1 MEIRGFTVKF
11 AKIKAKKRRK
21 DEIDLQNKADE
32 LLKQSEKNP
41 NDKRLLNE
49 LYATKLQ
56 LQTLMRQ
63 KTKGAILRSKA
74 RWQEHG
80 EHNTKYFLSLEKRNH
95 SRKTVTKLKINENEY
110 TCNQFEI
117 LQKEKTYYE
126 ELYKSQKSG
135 TCNQAAST
143 FFDANNITTLSNDE
157 KLSCEGLVT
166 ENECLTALREFK
178 NGKSPGTDGL
188 PAEFYR
194 RFWSELGTDMCAS
207 FNYAFSTGTLSISQ
221 KRGIISLIPK
231 KNKDKCLLENLRPI
245 SLLNIDYKILTKTIA
260 KRLEKVLPNVIN
272 PNQTGYIKGRF
283 IGENVRLIHD
293 IMYHTKLTDKPGI
306 AIFLD
311 FRKAFDTIEWCY
323 LKKALQ
329 MFSFGPDIQ
338 KWFDIIYNDA
348 SSCVLH
354 NGHASEFFL
363 LGKGVRQGCPLSGLL
378 FVLGIELL
386 ARALQMNPTIRGIQ
400 VGHNELKTTQYADDT
415 TVFVRDLDSVP
426 QLLKLL
432 SEFKDISGLEINKHK
447 TEAMWLGSWRN
458 CKEKPFGFKWP
469 LDPIN
474 ALGVHFSYET
484 EKTIKLNF
492 TDKIRTLEQSLQS
505 WKRRNLTLIGKINIV
520 KTLGLAKLIYSTSLL
535 SIPKHLIDSINK
547 IIFDFIWDGKTAKI
561 KRKTIIAEKRH
572 GGLKMI
578 DFEIMER
585 SLKIAW
591 IKRIID
597 SEDAAWKVIPNYATC
612 QYGGLQFLV
621 KCDYNIKSLNLE
633 YLPEFYHKV
642 LNYWHDSKLLTAN
655 KEKSVKNQIIWN
667 NQNIVVDGKPIFFRN
682 WVNKGL
688 VYIDDLL
695 DEDSNFLSLVGLK
708 DKFQIN
714 PPFTV
719 YYGLLKAIPK
729 EWKTALHNAP
739 HTGNSTQI
747 TLSTKSSYLKLLS
760 KRYLAPTAEQKI
772 KNHGFTK
779 ENVCNVY
786 LLSFQIFKEA
796 KLIMFQYKIIHNIL
810 PTQASLFRSN
820 LAENDVC
827 PLCNLES
834 QSLSHMLFSCT
845 VSSSLWNLFTRWW
858 QKTFGHPISLT
869 ESIILYG
876 WRQEPGSN
884 TWIALNY
891 SLIIAKYHIF
901 ATSVRGGI
909 LDFENL

>member
-21 DEIDLQNKADE
+21 DEINLQNKADE

-135 TCNQAAST
+135 TCNQATSS

-194 RFWSELGTDMCAS
+194 RFWSELGTDMSAS

-260 KRLEKVLPNVIN
+260 KRMEKVLPNVIN

-338 KWFDIIYNDA
+338 KWFDIIYKDA

-363 LGKGVRQGCPLSGLL
+363 LEKGVRQGCPLSGLL

-386 ARALQMNPTIRGIQ
+386 ARALQKNPTIKGIQ
-400 VGHNELKTTQYADDT
+400 VGNNELKTTQYADDT

-426 QLLKLL
+426 QLIKLL

-447 TEAMWLGSWRN
+447 TEAVWLGSWRN
-458 CKEKPFGFKWP
+458 CKEKPFCFKWP

-484 EKTIKLNF
+484 EKAIKLNF
-492 TDKIRTLEQSLQS
+492 TDKIRTLEQTLQS

-520 KTLGLAKLIYSTSLL
+520 KTLGLAKLIYNTSLL

-578 DFEIMER
+578 DFEIMELA
-585 SLKIAW
+585 LKIAW

-597 SEDAAWKVIPNYATC
+597 SEEGYP
-612 QYGGLQFLV
+612 
-621 KCDYNIKSLNLE
+621 
-633 YLPEFYHKV
+633 
-642 LNYWHDSKLLTAN
+642 KLRY
-655 KEKSVKNQIIWN
+655 VPIW
-667 NQNIVVDGKPIFFRN
+667 
-682 WVNKGL
+682 
-688 VYIDDLL
+688 
-695 DEDSNFLSLVGLK
+695 
-708 DKFQIN
+708 
-714 PPFTV
+714 
-719 YYGLLKAIPK
+719 
-729 EWKTALHNAP
+729 
-739 HTGNSTQI
+739 
-747 TLSTKSSYLKLLS
+747 
-760 KRYLAPTAEQKI
+760 
-772 KNHGFTK
+772 
-779 ENVCNVY
+779 
-786 LLSFQIFKEA
+786 
-796 KLIMFQYKIIHNIL
+796 
-810 PTQASLFRSN
+810 RS
-820 LAENDVC
+820 
-827 PLCNLES
+827 
-834 QSLSHMLFSCT
+834 
-845 VSSSLWNLFTRWW
+845 
-858 QKTFGHPISLT
+858 PISC
-869 ESIILYG
+869 
-876 WRQEPGSN
+876 
-884 TWIALNY
+884 
-891 SLIIAKYHIF
+891 
-901 ATSVRGGI
+901 
-909 LDFENL
+909 

>member
-1 MEIRGFTVKF
+1 M
-11 AKIKAKKRRK
+11 
-21 DEIDLQNKADE
+21 
-32 LLKQSEKNP
+32 
-41 NDKRLLNE
+41 
-49 LYATKLQ
+49 
-56 LQTLMRQ
+56 
-63 KTKGAILRSKA
+63 
-74 RWQEHG
+74 
-80 EHNTKYFLSLEKRNH
+80 
-95 SRKTVTKLKINENEY
+95 
-110 TCNQFEI
+110 
-117 LQKEKTYYE
+117 
-126 ELYKSQKSG
+126 
-135 TCNQAAST
+135 
-143 FFDANNITTLSNDE
+143 
-157 KLSCEGLVT
+157 
-166 ENECLTALREFK
+166 
-178 NGKSPGTDGL
+178 
-188 PAEFYR
+188 
-194 RFWSELGTDMCAS
+194 
-207 FNYAFSTGTLSISQ
+207 
-221 KRGIISLIPK
+221 RGI
-231 KNKDKCLLENLRPI
+231 
-245 SLLNIDYKILTKTIA
+245 
-260 KRLEKVLPNVIN
+260 
-272 PNQTGYIKGRF
+272 
-283 IGENVRLIHD
+283 
-293 IMYHTKLTDKPGI
+293 
-306 AIFLD
+306 
-311 FRKAFDTIEWCY
+311 
-323 LKKALQ
+323 
-329 MFSFGPDIQ
+329 
-338 KWFDIIYNDA
+338 
-348 SSCVLH
+348 
-354 NGHASEFFL
+354 
-363 LGKGVRQGCPLSGLL
+363 
-378 FVLGIELL
+378 
-386 ARALQMNPTIRGIQ
+386 
-400 VGHNELKTTQYADDT
+400 
-415 TVFVRDLDSVP
+415 
-426 QLLKLL
+426 
-432 SEFKDISGLEINKHK
+432 
-447 TEAMWLGSWRN
+447 
-458 CKEKPFGFKWP
+458 
-469 LDPIN
+469 
-474 ALGVHFSYET
+474 
-484 EKTIKLNF
+484 
-492 TDKIRTLEQSLQS
+492 
-505 WKRRNLTLIGKINIV
+505 
-520 KTLGLAKLIYSTSLL
+520 LGLAKLIYSTSLL

-682 WVNKGL
+682 WVNKGI

-695 DEDSNFLSLVGLK
+695 DEDSNFLSLIGLK

-772 KNHGFTK
+772 INHGFTK

-786 LLSFQIFKEA
+786 LLPFQIFKEA

-858 QKTFGHPISLT
+858 QKTFGHHISLT
-869 ESIILYG
+869 ETIILYG
-876 WRQEPGSN
+876 WHQEPGSN

-909 LDFENL
+909 LDFENFLFRLKDKLSTLQAVATKNNKLDKFKETWSALV